1 MGMADDLLGRDEA
14 CEPTRAESG
23 PGCVLVVEDDPMLRR
38 VVVRTLRNWGYSILE
53 APDGGAALDQI
64 GASES
69 ILSVILLDIML
80 PVLSGVEVARRVLRD
95 CPSLPIVACSA
106 AMNEQVESD
115 LRDAGVRHF
124 LPKPYSADSLRD
136 TLHRARVG

>member
-1 MGMADDLLGRDEA
+1 MADNLSFPREA
-14 CEPTRAESG
+14 PVATMVEEE

-38 VVVRTLRNWGYSILE
+38 VVVRTLKHWGYTIRE
-53 APDGGAALDQI
+53 APDGGAALDQV
-64 GASES
+64 GAAEDD
-69 ILSVILLDIML
+69 LSVILLDIML
-80 PVLSGVEVARRVLRD
+80 PVLNGIEVARRVHRD

-106 AMNEQVESD
+106 AMSDQVEAE

-136 TLHRARVG
+136 TLQRAMVG